1 MPQLEALLCGCPI
14 VTSHNSAMI
23 EIAEG
28 KTRAYTIEGYNK
40 ERWISQITET
50 AHSHAK
56 PNPAELTKYNWNTI
70 IKDFTE
76 RYILK

>member
-1 MPQLEALLCGCPI
+1 
-14 VTSHNSAMI
+14 MI

-28 KTRAYTIEGYNK
+28 KTGAYTVEGYNK